1 MDEVGILAIDDIV
14 RGVSTTDGELVVL
27 TLQAGLSIIDIAF
40 TASKAAE
47 LIAVLARALEQAAKN
62 RML

>member
-1 MDEVGILAIDDIV
+1 MSEEAILAIDDIV
-14 RGVSTTDGELVVL
+14 RGVSTTDGALVVL
-27 TLQAGLSIIDIAF
+27 TLQAGLNYIDIAL

-47 LIAVLARALEQAAKN
+47 LIAIVTRALDQAAQN